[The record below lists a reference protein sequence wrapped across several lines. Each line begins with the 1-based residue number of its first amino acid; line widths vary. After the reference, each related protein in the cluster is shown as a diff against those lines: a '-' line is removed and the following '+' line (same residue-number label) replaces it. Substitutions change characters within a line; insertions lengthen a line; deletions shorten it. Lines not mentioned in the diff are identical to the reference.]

1 MANVIYIYYEQ
12 KHARFSF
19 SHAIFKQS
27 KEQKMKKQTK

>member
-1 MANVIYIYYEQ
+1 MANVTYIYYEQ

-27 KEQKMKKQTK
+27 KKQKMKK